1 VSRQVVGIDLG
12 TSNTAIARF
21 EPRGN
26 ALEIVPIVQRVS
38 STEVGERPL
47 LPSFLYLPGE
57 YELPAEST
65 SLPWDPERNYLV
77 GEFARYQGS
86 RVPGRCVVSAK
97 SWLAHRSVDP
107 CEPML
112 PWDRASDLR
121 PVSAVAAI
129 TRYLEHIVEAWN
141 YRFPNDSLQGSEVVL
156 TIPASFDD
164 LARKLTAGA
173 AASVGLPVRLLEE
186 PQAAFYSWLWRQR
199 KGWKKLLSPG
209 DVILVCDI
217 GGGTS
222 DFTLIRYDGID
233 LERVAVGDHLMLG
246 GDNLDIALAY
256 LIEPRLP
263 EKLNGLQ
270 WGVLRQQC
278 RASKELLLGEEAPRS
293 ATVTVPGSG
302 SRLLGGALSTEVT
315 RDEVLKLVLDGF
327 FPRLDYED
335 ILLKGSGRALKEL
348 GLPFESDPAVP
359 RHLSRFLHAHS
370 DHFPN
375 RILFNGGACAP
386 AVVRSRVSEVVSAW
400 RAQVGLDGPAL
411 ELENQEAH
419 LAVARGAAW
428 YGHQRQSDGLLVEG
442 GTARS
447 YYLGLA
453 DRRAVCVIP
462 ASAREGQQVVLA
474 EPKLALRVGEPAA
487 FPLFS
492 SSMRPRD
499 EAGALVP
506 VADLVPL
513 PVLQTQAEMEGV
525 AALSEVKVQLAAE
538 VTPVGTLDIRCL
550 QAGWSAGGEIRTGG
564 QAPHAPKP
572 RGEFR
577 LEFSVR
583 DGAAGS
589 ASADLARPEVQQ
601 ARLLVTRTF
610 NHKPKDLKGAP
621 VRPKNLLL
629 ALEGVLGKGRDE
641 WPPVVLRTL
650 WDSYW
655 AVESRRRVE
664 PEYEAAWLN
673 GIGFCLRPGVGMPL
687 DDWRVMQLEKLL
699 EAWMQF
705 SREDAV
711 KSQFFIL
718 FRRVATGLRSVVQRH
733 LWDQVHPVFLPGR
746 KHIKTR
752 NKGTVG
758 KEEAKEMLRMAV
770 SLERLPVEEKVALAN
785 VLLASYKGARDDLWL
800 LTRLLARQPLDPE
813 AVPFVIP
820 AALAG
825 PMLERIGAF
834 APQDETFGRFAL
846 VNMAR
851 RCGDPLRDLDPELF
865 EGVEESLMRDKAPR
879 HLLDLLRGQ
888 ASRTHEESA
897 ALFGDSLPVGLR
909 LAEEPVEV
917 TAV

>member
-1 VSRQVVGIDLG
+1 MSRQVVGIDLG
-12 TSNTAIARF
+12 TSNTALARF

-26 ALEIVPIVQRVS
+26 ALETVPILQRIS
-38 STEVGERPL
+38 ATEVGERPL
-47 LPSFLYLPGE
+47 LPSFLYLPGA
-57 YELPAEST
+57 YELPAEAT
-65 SLPWDPERNYLV
+65 SLPWDPERDYLV
-77 GEFARYQGS
+77 GEFARFQGA

-107 CEPML
+107 SEPML
-112 PWDRASDLR
+112 PWERASDLK
-121 PVSAVAAI
+121 PVSAVATI
-129 TRYLEHIVEAWN
+129 TRYLEHLVEAWN
-141 YRFPNDSLQGSEVVL
+141 YRFPNDSLQASEVVL

-186 PQAAFYSWLWRQR
+186 PQAAFYAWLWRQR
-199 KGWKKLLSPG
+199 KSWKKLLNPG
-209 DVILVCDI
+209 DVVLVCDI

-222 DFTLIRYDGID
+222 DFTLIRYDGQE

-256 LIEPRLP
+256 LLEPRLP

-278 RASKELLLGEEAPRS
+278 RASKELLLGEEAPDV

-302 SRLLGGALSTEVT
+302 SRLLGGALSTELEK
-315 RDEVLKLVLDGF
+315 DELMKLVLDGF
-327 FPRLDYED
+327 FPELDYED
-335 ILLKGSGRALKEL
+335 IALKGSARALKEL
-348 GLPFESDPAVP
+348 GLPFESDPAIP

-370 DHFPN
+370 DFFPT
-375 RILFNGGACAP
+375 RVLFNGGACAA
-386 AVVRSRVSEVVSAW
+386 AVVRERVVKILNAW
-400 RAQVGLDGPAL
+400 RVQLGLEQQVV

-453 DRRAVCVIP
+453 DKKAVCVIP
-462 ASAREGQQVVLA
+462 ATAREGQQVLLQ
-474 EPKLALRVGEPAA
+474 EPKLHLRVGEPVA

-492 SSMRPRD
+492 SSTRPRD
-499 EAGALVP
+499 AAGEV
-506 VADLVPL
+506 VGVVDLMPL
-513 PVLQTQAEMEGV
+513 PTLQTLVEGEK
-525 AALSEVKVQLAAE
+525 AKEIKVQLAAE
-538 VTPVGTLDIRCL
+538 VTPVGTLDIRC
-550 QAGWSAGGEIRTGG
+550 QGE
-564 QAPHAPKP
+564 P
-572 RGEFR
+572 RGEYR

-589 ASADLARPEVQQ
+589 ASADLARPEVAE
-601 ARLLVTRTF
+601 ARLLVARTF
-610 NHKPKDLKGAP
+610 SQKPKELKSAP
-621 VRPKNLLL
+621 YRPKNLILG
-629 ALEGVLGKGRDE
+629 LEQTLGKPREE
-641 WPPVVLRTL
+641 WPSVVLRTL

-655 AVESRRRVE
+655 ASESRRRVE

-673 GIGFCLRPGVGMPL
+673 GIGFCLRPGFGMPL

-718 FRRVATGLRSVVQRH
+718 WRRVAAGLRSVTQKE
-733 LWDQVHPVFLPGR
+733 LWDQVHPLYIPGR

-752 NKGTVG
+752 NKGNPG
-758 KEEAKEMLRMAV
+758 KEDAKEMLRMAV
-770 SLERLPVEEKVALAN
+770 SLERIPIEEKLALAQ
-785 VLLASYKGARDDLWL
+785 VLVGSYKGGKEELWL
-800 LTRLLARQPLDPE
+800 LTRLLARQPLDPQ
-813 AVPFVIP
+813 AVPYVIP
-820 AALAG
+820 GEEAGAL
-825 PMLERIGAF
+825 LEVIGSFRSHDDA
-834 APQDETFGRFAL
+834 FGRLAL

-851 RCGDPLRDLDPELF
+851 RCNDPRRDLDPELF
-865 EGVEESLMRDKAPR
+865 EGIEEALSGDKASG
-879 HLLDLLRGQ
+879 HLLALLRGE
-888 ASRTHEESA
+888 ASHTREESA
-897 ALFGDSLPVGLR
+897 ALYGDSLPLGLR
-909 LAEEPVEV
+909 LAE
-917 TAV
+917 

>member
-1 VSRQVVGIDLG
+1 MSQRQVVGIDLG

-26 ALEIVPIVQRVS
+26 ALETVPIMQRIS
-38 STEVGERPL
+38 ATEVGERML
-47 LPSFLYLPGE
+47 LPSFLYLPGA

-65 SLPWDPERNYLV
+65 ALPWDPERDYLV

-107 CEPML
+107 SEPML
-112 PWDRASDLR
+112 PWERASDLQ

-141 YRFPNDSLQGSEVVL
+141 HRYPHDSLQASEVVL

-209 DVILVCDI
+209 DVVLVCDI

-222 DFTLIRYDGID
+222 DFTLIRFDGQE

-256 LIEPRLP
+256 LVEPRLP

-278 RASKELLLGEEAPRS
+278 RDCKELLLGDDAPDS

-302 SRLLGGALSTEVT
+302 SRLLGGAMSTEVS
-315 RDEVLKLVLDGF
+315 REEVLKLVLDGF

-335 ILLKGSGRALKEL
+335 IILKGSGRGLKEL

-359 RHLSRFLHAHS
+359 RHLSRFLHAHA
-370 DHFPN
+370 DFFPT
-375 RILFNGGACAP
+375 RILYNGGACAS
-386 AVVRSRVSEVVSAW
+386 AVVRSRVTEIVNSW
-400 RAQVGLDGPAL
+400 RRQLGLDGTTE

-428 YGHQRQSDGLLVEG
+428 YGQQRQSDGLLVEG

-447 YYLGLA
+447 YYLGLEGKK
-453 DRRAVCVIP
+453 AVCVIP
-462 ASAREGQQVVLA
+462 ASAREGQRVVLS
-474 EPKLALRVGEPAA
+474 EPKLHLRVGEPVA

-492 SSMRPRD
+492 SSKRPHD
-499 EAGALVP
+499 SAGAVIE
-506 VADLVPL
+506 VDDLAPL
-513 PVLQTQAEMEGV
+513 PTLQTHVEGET
-525 AALSEVKVQLAAE
+525 AQEIKVHLEAE
-538 VTPVGTLDIRCL
+538 VTPVGTLDIRC
-550 QAGWSAGGEIRTGG
+550 QGEP
-564 QAPHAPKP
+564 A
-572 RGEFR
+572 GEFA
-577 LEFSVR
+577 LEFTVR

-589 ASADLARPEVQQ
+589 ASADLARPEVLE
-601 ARLLVTRTF
+601 ARLLVLRTF
-610 NHKPKDLKGAP
+610 NLKPKELKGAA

-629 ALEGVLGKGRDE
+629 GLEQVLGKPREE

-673 GIGFCLRPGVGMPL
+673 GVGFCLRPGYGMPL
-687 DDWRVMQLEKLL
+687 DDWRMMQLEKLL

-705 SREDAV
+705 SREDTV

-718 FRRVATGLRSVVQRH
+718 WRRVAAGLRAVTQQH
-733 LWDQVHPVFLPGR
+733 LWDQVHPLYIPGR

-752 NKGTVG
+752 NKGNPG
-758 KEEAKEMLRMAV
+758 KEDAKEMLRMAV
-770 SLERLPVEEKVALAN
+770 SLERIPVQEKLALAE
-785 VLLASYKGARDDLWL
+785 VLLGSCKGTREDMWL
-800 LTRLLARQPLDPE
+800 LARLLARQPLDP
-813 AVPFVIP
+813 AATGHVISGPQVAPLLGRLLNVPLQGDSFSR
-820 AALAG
+820 L
-825 PMLERIGAF
+825 
-834 APQDETFGRFAL
+834 AL
-846 VNMAR
+846 VNIAR
-851 RCGDPLRDLDPELF
+851 RCGDAQRDLDDEMWTSVERALSKDNAPPALLEQLR
-865 EGVEESLMRDKAPR
+865 GHSRRTREESV
-879 HLLDLLRGQ
+879 
-888 ASRTHEESA
+888 
-897 ALFGDSLPVGLR
+897 ALYGESLPIGLR
-909 LAEEPVEV
+909 LAEESTES
-917 TAV
+917 

>member
-1 VSRQVVGIDLG
+1 MSSRQVVGIDLG

-26 ALEIVPIVQRVS
+26 ALEIVPIRQRIS
-38 STEVGERPL
+38 ATEVGERPL
-47 LPSFLYLPGE
+47 LPSFLYLPGA

-65 SLPWDPERNYLV
+65 SLPWDPERDYLV

-107 CEPML
+107 SEPTL
-112 PWDRASDLR
+112 PWERASDLK

-141 YRFPNDSLQGSEVVL
+141 FRFPNDSLQGSEVVL

-173 AASVGLPVRLLEE
+173 AATVGLPVRLLEE
-186 PQAAFYSWLWRQR
+186 PQAAFYAWLWRQR
-199 KGWKKLLSPG
+199 KNWKKLLAPG
-209 DVILVCDI
+209 DVVLVCDI

-222 DFTLIRYDGID
+222 DFTLIRYDGLE

-256 LIEPRLP
+256 LVEPRLP

-278 RASKELLLGEEAPRS
+278 RACKELLLGDEAPET

-302 SRLLGGALSTEVT
+302 SRLLGGALSTEVS
-315 RDEVLKLVLDGF
+315 RAEVLKLVLDGF
-327 FPRLDYED
+327 FPKLDYED
-335 ILLKGSGRALKEL
+335 IILKGSGRALKEL
-348 GLPFESDPAVP
+348 GLPFEADPAVP
-359 RHLSRFLHAHS
+359 RHLSRFLHAHA
-370 DHFPN
+370 DYFPS
-375 RILFNGGACAP
+375 RILFNGGACVS
-386 AVVRSRVSEVVSAW
+386 AVVRQRVTEVVNHW
-400 RAQVGLDGPAL
+400 RTELGLDGQTE
-411 ELENQEAH
+411 ELANHEAH

-453 DRRAVCVIP
+453 DKKAVCVIP
-462 ASAREGQQVVLA
+462 ASAREGQQVVLSQ
-474 EPKLALRVGEPAA
+474 PKLQLRVGEPVA

-499 EAGALVP
+499 VAGELVG
-506 VADLVPL
+506 VADLMPL
-513 PVLQTQAEMEGV
+513 PTLQTLVEGQAAGEI
-525 AALSEVKVQLAAE
+525 KVHLAAE
-538 VTPVGTLDIRCL
+538 VTPVGTLDIRC
-550 QAGWSAGGEIRTGG
+550 QGEPPAAGA
-564 QAPHAPKP
+564 
-572 RGEFR
+572 EFR

-589 ASADLARPEVQQ
+589 ASADLARPEVQE
-601 ARLLVTRTF
+601 ARLLVVRTF
-610 NHKPKDLKGAP
+610 NLKPKDLKHAT

-629 ALEGVLGKGRDE
+629 ALETVLGKPRE
-641 WPPVVLRTL
+641 QWAPVVLRTL

-655 AVESRRRVE
+655 SVESRRRVE

-673 GIGFCLRPGVGMPL
+673 GIGFCLRPGFGMPL

-705 SREDAV
+705 SREDIV

-718 FRRVATGLRSVVQRH
+718 WRRVAAGLRSVTQLH
-733 LWDQVHPVFLPGR
+733 LWDQVHPLYIPGR

-752 NKGTVG
+752 NKGNPG
-758 KEEAKEMLRMAV
+758 KEDAKEMLRMAV
-770 SLERLPVEEKVALAN
+770 SLERLPVEEKS
-785 VLLASYKGARDDLWL
+785 LLARTLLAGYRGGREDLWF

-813 AVPFVIP
+813 AVPNVIP
-820 AALAG
+820 AVEAG
-825 PMLERIGAF
+825 PMLETIGSFPSQDDAF
-834 APQDETFGRFAL
+834 GKLAL
-846 VNMAR
+846 VTMAR
-851 RCGDPLRDLDPELF
+851 RCNDPRRDLEPALF
-865 EGVEESLMRDKAPR
+865 EGIEEALTRDRAPE
-879 HLLDLLRGQ
+879 HLLAMLRGQ
-888 ASRTHEESA
+888 AWRTAEESA
-897 ALFGDSLPVGLR
+897 ALFGESLPIGLR
-909 LAEEPVEV
+909 LADEV
-917 TAV
+917 ALRAEG

>member
-1 VSRQVVGIDLG
+1 MSRQVVGIDLG

-26 ALEIVPIVQRVS
+26 ALEIVPITQRIS
-38 STEVGERPL
+38 ATEVGERLL
-47 LPSFLYLPGE
+47 LPSFLYLPGA

-65 SLPWDPERNYLV
+65 SLPWDPERHYLV

-107 CEPML
+107 SEPML
-112 PWDRASDLR
+112 PWERASDLT

-129 TRYLEHIVEAWN
+129 TRFLEHIVEAWN
-141 YRFPNDSLQGSEVVL
+141 YRFPHDSLQGSEVVL

-173 AASVGLPVRLLEE
+173 AATVGLPVRLLEE

-199 KGWKKLLSPG
+199 KGWKKLLMPG

-222 DFTLIRYDGID
+222 DFTLIRYDGQD

-256 LIEPRLP
+256 LVEPRLP

-278 RASKELLLGEEAPRS
+278 RACKELLLGEDAPES
-293 ATVTVPGSG
+293 ATVVVPGSG
-302 SRLLGGALSTEVT
+302 SKLLGGALSTEI
-315 RDEVLKLVLDGF
+315 DKGEVLKLVLDGF
-327 FPRLDYED
+327 FPKIDYED
-335 ILLKGSGRALKEL
+335 IILKGSGRALKEL
-348 GLPFESDPAVP
+348 GLPFEADPAVP

-370 DHFPN
+370 DFFPN
-375 RILFNGGACAP
+375 RILFNGGACAS
-386 AVVRSRVSEVVSAW
+386 AVVRQRVTEVVNSW
-400 RAQVGLDGPAL
+400 STQLGLDRRVV

-453 DRRAVCVIP
+453 GKKAVCVIP
-462 ASAREGQQVVLA
+462 ATAREGQQVVLT
-474 EPKLALRVGEPAA
+474 EPKLVLRVGEPVA

-499 EAGALVP
+499 LAGEIVG
-506 VADLVPL
+506 VGDLQPL
-513 PVLQTQAEMEGV
+513 PTLQTRVEAEDSAKEI
-525 AALSEVKVQLAAE
+525 KVHLAAE
-538 VTPVGTLDIRCL
+538 VTPVGTLDIRC
-550 QAGWSAGGEIRTGG
+550 QGE
-564 QAPHAPKP
+564 P

-589 ASADLARPEVQQ
+589 ASADLARPEVQE
-601 ARLLVTRTF
+601 ARALVMRTF
-610 NHKPKDLKGAP
+610 GHKPKDLKSAP

-629 ALEGVLGKGRDE
+629 GLEQVLAKPRDE
-641 WPPVVLRTL
+641 WAPVVLRTL

-673 GIGFCLRPGVGMPL
+673 GIGFCLRPGFGMPL

-699 EAWMQF
+699 EAWLQF

-718 FRRVATGLRSVVQRH
+718 WRRVAAGLRSVTQQH
-733 LWDQVHPVFLPGR
+733 LWDQVHPLYLPGR

-752 NKGTVG
+752 NKGAPG
-758 KEEAKEMLRMAV
+758 KEDAKEMLRMAV
-770 SLERLPVEEKVALAN
+770 SLERIPVGEKLALGQ
-785 VLLASYKGARDDLWL
+785 VLVGGYKGAREDLWL
-800 LTRLLARQPLDPE
+800 LARLLARQPLDPE
-813 AVPFVIP
+813 AIRDVISGADLAPLLEKILASSWQGDPFGK
-820 AALAG
+820 L
-825 PMLERIGAF
+825 
-834 APQDETFGRFAL
+834 AL
-846 VNMAR
+846 VNVAR
-851 RCGDPLRDLDPELF
+851 RCGDPRRDLDPELWDR
-865 EGVEESLMRDKAPR
+865 VEKALIADRAPE
-879 HLLDLLRGQ
+879 HLLEQLRGHT
-888 ASRTHEESA
+888 SRTREESA
-897 ALFGDSLPVGLR
+897 ALYGDSLPIGLR
-909 LAEEPVEV
+909 LAEESSPV
-917 TAV
+917 TTPA

>member
-1 VSRQVVGIDLG
+1 MSNRQVVGIDLG

-26 ALEIVPIVQRVS
+26 ALEIVPMTQRIS
-38 STEVGERPL
+38 ATEVGERPL
-47 LPSFLYLPGE
+47 LPSFLYLPGA

-107 CEPML
+107 SETML
-112 PWDRASDLR
+112 PWERASDLK
-121 PVSAVAAI
+121 PVSAVGAI

-141 YRFPNDSLQGSEVVL
+141 YRFPDDSLQGSEVVL

-173 AASVGLPVRLLEE
+173 AATVGLPVRLLEE
-186 PQAAFYSWLWRQR
+186 PQAAFYSWLWRHR
-199 KGWKKLLSPG
+199 KGWKKLLMPG

-222 DFTLIRYDGID
+222 DFTLIRYDGQE

-256 LIEPRLP
+256 LVEPRLP

-278 RASKELLLGEEAPRS
+278 RACKELLLGEEAPTT

-302 SRLLGGALSTEVT
+302 SRLLGGALSTEVS
-315 RDEVLKLVLDGF
+315 REEVLQLVLDGF
-327 FPRLDYED
+327 FPLLDYED
-335 ILLKGSGRALKEL
+335 IILKGSGRALKEL

-359 RHLSRFLHAHS
+359 RHLSRFLHAHA

-386 AVVRSRVSEVVSAW
+386 AVVRQRVCEIVNRW
-400 RAQVGLDGPAL
+400 RLQLGLDGSTV
-411 ELENQEAH
+411 ELENPQAH

-428 YGHQRQSDGLLVEG
+428 YGHQRQSSGLLVEG

-453 DRRAVCVIP
+453 DKLAVCVIP
-462 ASAREGQQVVLA
+462 ATAREGQQVVLS
-474 EPKLALRVGEPAA
+474 EPKLQLRVGEPVA

-499 EAGALVP
+499 TAGQLVG
-506 VADLVPL
+506 VADLMPL
-513 PVLQTQAEMEGV
+513 PTLQTAVEGPQ
-525 AALSEVKVQLAAE
+525 SGEIKVHLAAE
-538 VTPVGTLDIRCL
+538 VTPVGTLDIRC
-550 QAGWSAGGEIRTGG
+550 QGEPPSK
-564 QAPHAPKP
+564 A
-572 RGEFR
+572 ELR

-583 DGAAGS
+583 DGTAGS
-589 ASADLARPEVQQ
+589 ASADLARPEVQE
-601 ARLLVTRTF
+601 ARLLVVRTF
-610 NHKPKDLKGAP
+610 NLKPKELKEARW
-621 VRPKNLLL
+621 RPKNLLL
-629 ALEGVLGKGRDE
+629 GLETVLGKPRDE

-655 AVESRRRVE
+655 SVESRRRVE

-673 GIGFCLRPGVGMPL
+673 GIGFCLRPGFGMPL

-705 SREDAV
+705 SREDLV

-718 FRRVATGLRSVVQRH
+718 WRRVAAGLRSVSQQH
-733 LWDQVHPVFLPGR
+733 LWDQVHPLYIPGR

-752 NKGTVG
+752 NKGTPG
-758 KEEAKEMLRMAV
+758 KEDAKEMLRMAV
-770 SLERLPVEEKVALAN
+770 SLERLPVEEKI
-785 VLLASYKGARDDLWL
+785 LLARTLLTNYRGAREDLWFM
-800 LTRLLARQPLDPE
+800 TRLLARQPLDPE
-813 AVPFVIP
+813 AVPYVIP
-820 AALAG
+820 ASEAG
-825 PMLERIGAF
+825 PMLEVIGSFPSQDDAF
-834 APQDETFGRFAL
+834 GKLAL
-846 VNMAR
+846 VTMAR
-851 RCGDPLRDLDPELF
+851 RCNDPRRDLEPELF
-865 EGVEESLMRDKAPR
+865 EGIEEALIRDRAPE
-879 HLLDLLRGQ
+879 HLLALLRGQ
-888 ASRTHEESA
+888 AARTAEDSA
-897 ALFGDSLPVGLR
+897 ALFGESLPLGLR
-909 LAEEPVEV
+909 LAEEAPLA
-917 TAV
+917 AVKQP

>member
-1 VSRQVVGIDLG
+1 MARQVVGIDLG
-12 TSNTAIARF
+12 TSNTALARF

-26 ALEIVPIVQRVS
+26 ALEIVPIMQRIS
-38 STEVGERPL
+38 ATEVGERLL
-47 LPSFLYLPGE
+47 LPSFLYLPGA

-65 SLPWDPERNYLV
+65 SLPWDSERNYIV
-77 GEFARYQGS
+77 GEFARFQGS
-86 RVPGRCVVSAK
+86 RVPGRCIVSAK

-107 CEPML
+107 SEPML
-112 PWDRASDLR
+112 PWERASDLQ

-141 YRFPNDSLQGSEVVL
+141 HRFPQDSLQGSEVVL

-173 AASVGLPVRLLEE
+173 AATVGLPVRLLEE

-199 KGWKKLLSPG
+199 KTWKKLLAPG

-222 DFTLIRYDGID
+222 DFTLIRYDGIE

-256 LIEPRLP
+256 LVEPRLP

-278 RASKELLLGEEAPRS
+278 RDCKELLLGEEAPDH

-302 SRLLGGALSTEVT
+302 SRLLGGALSAEIH
-315 RDEVLKLVLDGF
+315 RDELLKLVLDGF

-335 ILLKGSGRALKEL
+335 IILRGTARGLKEL
-348 GLPFESDPAVP
+348 GLPFESDPAIP

-370 DHFPN
+370 DHFPT
-375 RILFNGGACAP
+375 RILYNGGACASS
-386 AVVRSRVSEVVSAW
+386 VVRNRITEVVNSW
-400 RAQVGLDGPAL
+400 RAQVGLDGSVL

-428 YGHQRQSDGLLVEG
+428 YGYQRQSDGLLVEG

-453 DRRAVCVIP
+453 DKRAVCVIP
-462 ASAREGQQVVLA
+462 ASAREGQQVVLQ
-474 EPKLALRVGEPAA
+474 EPKLVLRVGEPVA

-492 SSMRPRD
+492 SSVRPRD
-499 EAGALVP
+499 AAGALVP
-506 VADLVPL
+506 VSDLNPL
-513 PVLQTQAEMEGV
+513 PVLQTQVELEGST
-525 AALSEVKVQLAAE
+525 AAEVKVHMAAE
-538 VTPVGTLDIRCL
+538 VTPVGTLDIRC
-550 QAGWSAGGEIRTGG
+550 QGE
-564 QAPHAPKP
+564 P

-589 ASADLARPEVQQ
+589 ASADLARPEVQE
-601 ARLLVTRTF
+601 ARLLISRTF
-610 NHKPKDLKGAP
+610 NQKPKDLKAAK

-629 ALEGVLGKGRDE
+629 ALETLLGKGRDE
-641 WPPVVLRTL
+641 WPSVVLRTL

-655 AVESRRRVE
+655 SVESRRRVE

-687 DDWRVMQLEKLL
+687 DDWRVTQLEKLL

-718 FRRVATGLRSVVQRH
+718 YRRVAAGLRTVTQRH
-733 LWDQVHPVFLPGR
+733 LWDQVHPLFIPGR
-746 KHIKTR
+746 KHVKTR
-752 NKGTVG
+752 NKGNPG
-758 KEEAKEMLRMAV
+758 KEDGKEMLRMAV
-770 SLERLPVEEKVALAN
+770 SLERLPVDEKILLAN
-785 VLLASYKGARDDLWL
+785 VLISTYRGAREDLWL
-800 LTRLLARQPLDPE
+800 LTRLLARQPLDSE

-820 AALAG
+820 GDVVG
-825 PMLERIGAF
+825 PMLETIGSYPAH
-834 APQDETFGRFAL
+834 DDTFGKLAL

-851 RCGDPLRDLDPELF
+851 RCNDPKRDLNEDLF
-865 EGVEESLMRDKAPR
+865 EGIEEALIRDKAPE
-879 HLLDLLRGQ
+879 HILDLLRGK
-888 ASRTHEESA
+888 AARTREESA
-897 ALFGDSLPVGLR
+897 ALFGDTLPVGLR
-909 LAEEPVEV
+909 LAED
-917 TAV
+917 

>member
-1 VSRQVVGIDLG
+1 MARQVVGIDLG

-26 ALEIVPIVQRVS
+26 ALETVPITQRIS
-38 STEVGERPL
+38 ATEVGERPL
-47 LPSFLYLPGE
+47 LPSFLYLPGA

-65 SLPWDPERNYLV
+65 SLPWDPERHYLV

-107 CEPML
+107 SEPML
-112 PWDRASDLR
+112 PWERASDLR
-121 PVSAVAAI
+121 PVSAVASI

-141 YRFPNDSLQGSEVVL
+141 FKFPNDSLQGSEVVL

-173 AASVGLPVRLLEE
+173 AATVGLPVRLLEE
-186 PQAAFYSWLWRQR
+186 PQAAFYAWLWRYR
-199 KGWKKLLSPG
+199 KNWKKLLDPG
-209 DVILVCDI
+209 DVVLVCDI

-222 DFTLIRYDGID
+222 DFTLIRYDGTE

-256 LIEPRLP
+256 LVEPRLP

-278 RASKELLLGEEAPRS
+278 RACKELLLGEDAPES

-302 SRLLGGALSTEVT
+302 SKLLGGSLSTEVT
-315 RDEVLKLVLDGF
+315 RGEVLNLVLDGF

-335 ILLKGSGRALKEL
+335 IILKGSVRALKEL
-348 GLPFESDPAVP
+348 GLPFESDPAIP

-370 DHFPN
+370 DYFPS
-375 RILFNGGACAP
+375 RILFNGGACASP
-386 AVVRSRVSEVVSAW
+386 VVRERVTSVVNGW
-400 RAQVGLDGPAL
+400 RSQLGLEGKTV
-411 ELENQEAH
+411 ELESQEAH

-453 DRRAVCVIP
+453 GKQAVCVIP

-474 EPKLALRVGEPAA
+474 EPKLQLRVGEAVA
-487 FPLFS
+487 FPLYS
-492 SSMRPRD
+492 SSVRPRD
-499 EAGALVP
+499 AAGAV
-506 VADLVPL
+506 VSVGDLAPL
-513 PVLQTQAEMEGV
+513 PTLQTVVEGETAQEIRV
-525 AALSEVKVQLAAE
+525 HLAAE
-538 VTPVGTLDIRCL
+538 VTPVGTLDIRA
-550 QAGWSAGGEIRTGG
+550 QGE
-564 QAPHAPKP
+564 P

-589 ASADLARPEVQQ
+589 ASADLARPEVQE
-601 ARLLVTRTF
+601 ARLLVMRTF
-610 NHKPKDLKGAP
+610 NLKPKELKLAP

-629 ALEGVLGKGRDE
+629 GLESALGKPRDE
-641 WPPVVLRTL
+641 WAPVVLRTL

-673 GIGFCLRPGVGMPL
+673 GIGFLLRPGFGMPL

-699 EAWMQF
+699 DAWMQF

-711 KSQFFIL
+711 KSQFYIL
-718 FRRVATGLRSVVQRH
+718 WRRVAAGLRSVTQVH
-733 LWDQVHPVFLPGR
+733 LWDQVHPFYLPGR
-746 KHIKTR
+746 RHLKTR
-752 NKGTVG
+752 NKGNPG
-758 KEEAKEMLRMAV
+758 KEDAKEMLRLAV
-770 SLERLPVEEKVALAN
+770 SLERVPIDEKVALAQ
-785 VLLASYKGARDDLWL
+785 VLLSSYKGARDDLWL
-800 LTRLLARQPLDPE
+800 LTRLLARQPLDPD
-813 AVPFVIP
+813 AVKFVIP
-820 AALAG
+820 GSLVE
-825 PMLERIGAF
+825 PMLERIGSFPSHDDAF
-834 APQDETFGRFAL
+834 SKLAL

-851 RCGDPLRDLDPELF
+851 RCNDPVRDLDQELF
-865 EGVEESLMRDKAPR
+865 EGIEEALTRDKTPE
-879 HLLDLLRGQ
+879 HLLELLRGQ
-888 ASRTHEESA
+888 ASRTREESA
-897 ALFGDSLPVGLR
+897 ALYGDSLPIGLR
-909 LAEEPVEV
+909 LADDAPHFLS
-917 TAV
+917 

>member
-1 VSRQVVGIDLG
+1 MSNRQVVGIDLG

-26 ALEIVPIVQRVS
+26 ALEIVPITQRIS
-38 STEVGERPL
+38 ATEVAERFL
-47 LPSFLYLPGE
+47 LPSFLYLPGA
-57 YELPAEST
+57 YELPPEAT
-65 SLPWDPERNYLV
+65 SLPWDPERDYLV
-77 GEFARYQGS
+77 GEFARFQGS

-107 CEPML
+107 TSPML
-112 PWDRASDLR
+112 PWERASDLN

-129 TRYLEHIVEAWN
+129 TRYLEHIIEAWN
-141 YRFPNDSLQGSEVVL
+141 YRFPQDSLQGSEVVL

-199 KGWKKLLSPG
+199 KGWKKLLTPG
-209 DVILVCDI
+209 DVVLICDI

-222 DFTLIRYDGID
+222 DFTLIRYDGSE

-256 LIEPRLP
+256 LVEPRLG

-278 RASKELLLGEEAPRS
+278 RDCKEMLLGEDAPEV

-302 SRLLGGALSTEVT
+302 SKLLGGALSAEIP
-315 RDEVLKLVLDGF
+315 RSEVLGLVLDGF
-327 FPRLDYED
+327 FPALDYED
-335 ILLKGSGRALKEL
+335 IVLKGSARALKEL
-348 GLPFESDPAVP
+348 GLPFESDPAIP

-370 DHFPN
+370 DFFPT
-375 RILFNGGACAP
+375 RILFNGGACAS
-386 AVVRSRVSEVVSAW
+386 AVVRQRVTEVVSGW
-400 RAQVGLDGPAL
+400 RTQLGLEGPVL
-411 ELENQEAH
+411 ELENSEAH

-453 DRRAVCVIP
+453 DQKAVCVIP
-462 ASAREGQQVVLA
+462 ASAREGQQVVLK
-474 EPKLALRVGEPAA
+474 EPKLALRVGEPVA

-492 SSMRPRD
+492 SSRRPKD
-499 EAGALVP
+499 APGELVG
-506 VADLVPL
+506 VGDLTPL
-513 PVLQTQAEMEGV
+513 PTLQTKVESEG
-525 AALSEVKVQLAAE
+525 ASGEIKVHLAAE
-538 VTPVGTLDIRCL
+538 VTPVGTLDIR
-550 QAGWSAGGEIRTGG
+550 AEGE
-564 QAPHAPKP
+564 PK
-572 RGEFR
+572 GEFR

-583 DGAAGS
+583 DGVAGA
-589 ASADLARPEVQQ
+589 ASADLARPEVQD
-601 ARLLVTRTF
+601 ARQLIFSTF
-610 NHKPKDLKGAP
+610 ACKPKELKAAK

-629 ALEGVLGKGRDE
+629 GLEQTLGKSRDE
-641 WPPVVLRTL
+641 WAPVVLRTL

-655 AVESRRRVE
+655 ACESRRRVE

-687 DDWRVMQLEKLL
+687 DDWRVMQLEKVL
-699 EAWMQF
+699 EAWLQF

-718 FRRVATGLRSVVQRH
+718 WRRVAAGLRSVTQLH
-733 LWDQVHPVFLPGR
+733 LWDQVHPMVIPGR
-746 KHIKTR
+746 KHLKTR
-752 NKGTVG
+752 NKGNPG
-758 KEEAKEMLRMAV
+758 KEDAKEMLRMAV
-770 SLERLPVEEKVALAN
+770 SLERVPIEEKI
-785 VLLASYKGARDDLWL
+785 LLAQVLVNGFKGGREDLWL
-800 LTRLLARQPLDPE
+800 LARLLARQPLDPT
-813 AVPFVIP
+813 AVKQVIGADELAP
-820 AALAG
+820 LLEKLLAG
-825 PMLERIGAF
+825 NWNSDP
-834 APQDETFGRFAL
+834 FGPLAL
-846 VNMAR
+846 VTMAR
-851 RCGDPLRDLDPELF
+851 RCGDQRRDLPEELLASVETALVGARAS
-865 EGVEESLMRDKAPR
+865 EGLLAQLRGETTRTLEESV
-879 HLLDLLRGQ
+879 
-888 ASRTHEESA
+888 

-909 LAEEPVEV
+909 LAEDSLS
-917 TAV
+917 